1 VDLVAHQKISPFH
14 VMALTKDS
22 KDDED
27 DESGPVDEL
36 VNGSMVL
43 ARRPGKF
50 LGILYI

>member
-1 VDLVAHQKISPFH
+1 VDLVARQKISPFH

-22 KDDED
+22 QDDED
-27 DESGPVDEL
+27 DESAVVDEL

-50 LGILYI
+50 LYIWYI